1 MWISYLLHKASC
13 FDIRTTISKMIE
25 DFAFHDILLS
35 DSFPKEIN
43 KGKIKD
49 IFEIL
54 QSQERLDLSQELKNL
69 LLLKTIWKLM
79 NKNIKSWKSSSTCFC
94 DLFWKVLWSKRKW
107 NSCTKVVLN
116 QDISHFHLVTVLYG
130 CKYLTFKY

>member
-1 MWISYLLHKASC
+1 
-13 FDIRTTISKMIE
+13 MIE

-69 LLLKTIWKLM
+69 LLLKTIGKLM
-79 NKNIKSWKSSSTCFC
+79 NRNIKAGNQVAHAFVICFERFC
-94 DLFWKVLWSKRKW
+94 DQRGNETAALKLF
-107 NSCTKVVLN
+107 
-116 QDISHFHLVTVLYG
+116 
-130 CKYLTFKY
+130 

>member
-1 MWISYLLHKASC
+1 MKQNKKYFNSLIKTIVESTPSTNLIFQSC
-13 FDIRTTISKMIE
+13 LYTFSKMIE
-25 DFAFHDILLS
+25 DFALLNILLS

-69 LLLKTIWKLM
+69 LLLKTIGKLM
-79 NKNIKSWKSSSTCFC
+79 NRNIKSWKSSSTCFC
-94 DLFWKVLWSKRKW
+94 DLF
-107 NSCTKVVLN
+107 
-116 QDISHFHLVTVLYG
+116 
-130 CKYLTFKY
+130 